1 VIRTKYLVVAMS
13 AALAAMACQPS
24 ANTKVSVNTNAQ
36 AVNTANANSG
46 SSTNANAAAGTLEP
60 GDLAGSPTEVY
71 KAAYMA
77 RKNCDVPTLKKLM
90 SKDILKFL
98 ADMGKTDKKELDEE
112 LKEICAQPQAP
123 SQQVRNEKIE
133 GDHASLEYMNEEG
146 HWETMD
152 FVKEDGVWKMSVGK
166 GDQPYPDD
174 DDAPTGKGGK
184 DDHRS

>member
-1 VIRTKYLVVAMS
+1 MIRTKYLALVMSVALG
-13 AALAAMACQPS
+13 AVGCQQS
-24 ANTKVSVNTNAQ
+24 ANTNVAVNTNTASS
-36 AVNTANANSG
+36 NTANANASAN
-46 SSTNANAAAGTLEP
+46 SANADTASGPLEP
-60 GDLAGSPTEVY
+60 GNLAGSPTEVY

-77 RKNCDVPTLKKLM
+77 RKNCDVATLKKLM

-112 LKEICAQPQAP
+112 LKEICSRPQAP

-152 FVKEDGVWKMSVGK
+152 FVKEDGAWKMSVGK
-166 GDQPYPDD
+166 GDQPYPE
-174 DDAPTGKGGK
+174 DDAPVNKGDK